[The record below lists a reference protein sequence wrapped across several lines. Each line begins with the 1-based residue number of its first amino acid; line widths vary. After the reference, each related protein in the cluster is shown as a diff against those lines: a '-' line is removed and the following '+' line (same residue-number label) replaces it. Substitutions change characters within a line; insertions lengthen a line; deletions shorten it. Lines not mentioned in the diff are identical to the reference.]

1 MDLVILIY
9 AQHELQCLMHIK
21 SLIKVC
27 WMHEIIKDSIAY
39 VFKVIV
45 LIKVAPSLK
54 MPLLPARFHLLW
66 LIPQWKIPC
75 SFTEVWIQGCMF
87 GESEER
93 APAQLRVSLP
103 PYFGSCNRL
112 TSPSLSPTLSALSRH
127 PASFPSL
134 ISDAKLAAGET
145 SAPGCIFP
153 VVLFCLY
160 LHFMISHL
168 EGKTERAIFS
178 PLPCRGLSRFWA
190 VWNDLARGWSPS
202 QLLPI
207 SLCIRG
213 AGWVKYF
220 ISCQQNPVL
229 FRFHGRRKKEKIENV
244 RNEGKVYV
252 QGFFF
257 FFLQSFKTLTHT
269 FLTRDVHSWRI
280 PLTSLHFSLII
291 DSSICIIL
299 FILHSGAASVSSSY
313 SLKIPVNFVG

>member
-27 WMHEIIKDSIAY
+27 WMHEIIKESIAY

-45 LIKVAPSLK
+45 LIKMAPSLK

-66 LIPQWKIPC
+66 LIPQWKLPC
-75 SFTEVWIQGCMF
+75 SFTEVWVEGCLF
-87 GESEER
+87 GESEAR
-93 APAQLRVSLP
+93 APAPLRVSRP
-103 PYFGSCNRL
+103 PYFAVATGS
-112 TSPSLSPTLSALSRH
+112 PP
-127 PASFPSL
+127 PASLPPSQQRPGTQHTFPASSL
-134 ISDAKLAAGET
+134 TPNWQPEKP
-145 SAPGCIFP
+145 SAPGSIFP

-207 SLCIRG
+207 SLCIWG

-252 QGFFF
+252 HGSFFF
-257 FFLQSFKTLTHT
+257 FFSHSKHWHILSWPEMCIVEFPWPHST
-269 FLTRDVHSWRI
+269 FL
-280 PLTSLHFSLII
+280 L
-291 DSSICIIL
+291 
-299 FILHSGAASVSSSY
+299 
-313 SLKIPVNFVG
+313 